1 MVKFEPNM
9 VNLFLPYSRHKL
21 VSQYMPRLRKCVESL
36 TEEQIWWRPNE
47 SSNSIGNLI
56 LHLNGNVRQ
65 WLVDSFNHSKDE
77 RDRPAEFA
85 AKGDIL
91 KAKLLEMLEWT
102 VREAANALD
111 RMSEAEL
118 LAQYEIQGYTVY
130 GLDAVYQVIEH
141 FALHYGQIVYIAKM
155 LRDQDLG
162 FYKELDSTGRAA
174 GQVHP

>member
-1 MVKFEPNM
+1 
-9 VNLFLPYSRHKL
+9 
-21 VSQYMPRLRKCVESL
+21 
-36 TEEQIWWRPNE
+36 
-47 SSNSIGNLI
+47 
-56 LHLNGNVRQ
+56 
-65 WLVDSFNHSKDE
+65 
-77 RDRPAEFA
+77 
-85 AKGDIL
+85 
-91 KAKLLEMLEWT
+91 MLEWT